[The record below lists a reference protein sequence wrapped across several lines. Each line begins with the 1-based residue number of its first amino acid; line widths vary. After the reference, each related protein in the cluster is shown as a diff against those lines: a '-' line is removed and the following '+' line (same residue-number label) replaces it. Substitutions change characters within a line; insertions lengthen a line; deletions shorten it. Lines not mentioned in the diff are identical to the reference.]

1 MIWLLDTN
9 MLVYAR
15 NGVASVVSRLDEV
28 WEQGDVV
35 TSLLVVGELIYGVEK
50 SNRRDANMAAVEQQ
64 LAMLDGILPP
74 TDAIVR
80 RFGRLKAELGRRG
93 IIKQDIDLHIAA
105 TAIEAGATL
114 VTNDGALLD
123 GTIPGLTVENWT
135 SERAP

>member
-1 MIWLLDTN
+1 VIWLLDTN

-15 NGVASVVSRLDEV
+15 NGVASVVSRLDDV
-28 WEQGDVV
+28 WEQGEVV

-50 SNRRDANMAAVEQQ
+50 SIRREGNLAAVEQQ
-64 LAMLDGILPP
+64 LAMLDGILPL
-74 TDAIVR
+74 TDAIVQ
-80 RFGRLKAELGRRG
+80 RFGRLKAEMGRRG

-123 GTIPGLTVENWT
+123 GTIPGLTAENW
-135 SERAP
+135 RV

>member
-1 MIWLLDTN
+1 VIWLLDTN

-15 NGVASVVSRLDEV
+15 NGVAPVVARLDEV
-28 WEQGDVV
+28 WEQGEVV

-50 SNRRDANMAAVEQQ
+50 SIRKEGNLAAVEQQ
-64 LAMLDGILPP
+64 LAMLDGILPL

-80 RFGRLKAELGRRG
+80 RFGRLKAEMGRQG
-93 IIKQDIDLHIAA
+93 VIKQDIDLHIAA

-123 GTIPGLTVENWT
+123 GTIPGLTVENWKV
-135 SERAP
+135 

>member
-1 MIWLLDTN
+1 VIWLLDTN

-15 NGVASVVSRLDEV
+15 NGVAPVVARLDEV
-28 WEQGDVV
+28 WEQGEVV

-50 SNRRDANMAAVEQQ
+50 SIRREGNLAAVEQQ
-64 LAMLDGILPP
+64 LAMLDGILPL
-74 TDAIVR
+74 TDAIIR
-80 RFGRLKAELGRRG
+80 RFGRLKAEMGRRG

-123 GTIPGLTVENWT
+123 GTISGLTVENWKV
-135 SERAP
+135 

>member
-15 NGVASVVSRLDEV
+15 DGVRSVVSRLDEV
-28 WEQGDVV
+28 WERGEVV
-35 TSLLVVGELIYGVEK
+35 TSLLVVGELIYGVER
-50 SNRRDANMAAVEQQ
+50 SIRREANLAAVEQQ
-64 LAMLDGILPP
+64 LAMLDAILPP

-105 TAIEAGATL
+105 SAIETGATL

-123 GTIPGLTVENWT
+123 GTIPGLTVENWK
-135 SERAP
+135 A

>member
-1 MIWLLDTN
+1 VIWLLDTN

-15 NGVASVVSRLDEV
+15 NGVASVVSRLDDV
-28 WEQGDVV
+28 WEQGEVV

-50 SNRRDANMAAVEQQ
+50 SIRREGNLAAVEQQ
-64 LAMLDGILPP
+64 LAMLDGILPL

-80 RFGRLKAELGRRG
+80 RFGRLKAEMGRRG

-123 GTIPGLTVENWT
+123 GTIPGLTVENW
-135 SERAP
+135 RV

>member
-1 MIWLLDTN
+1 MLDTN

-15 NGVASVVSRLDEV
+15 NGLAPVVARLDEV
-28 WEQGDVV
+28 WEQGEVV

-50 SNRRDANMAAVEQQ
+50 SIRREGNLAAVEQQ
-64 LAMLDGILPP
+64 LAMLDGILPL

-80 RFGRLKAELGRRG
+80 RFGWLKAEMGRQG
-93 IIKQDIDLHIAA
+93 VIKQDIDLHIAA

-123 GTIPGLTVENWT
+123 GTIPGLTVENWKV
-135 SERAP
+135 

>member
-15 NGVASVVSRLDEV
+15 NGVPSVVSRLDEV
-28 WEQGDVV
+28 WEQGEVV

-50 SNRRDANMAAVEQQ
+50 SIRRDANLAAVEQQ

-74 TDAIVR
+74 TEAIVR
-80 RFGRLKAELGRRG
+80 LFGRLKAELGRRG
-93 IIKQDIDLHIAA
+93 IIKQDIDLHIAV
-105 TAIEAGATL
+105 TAIETGATL

-123 GTIPGLTVENWT
+123 GTIPGLTVENWK
-135 SERAP
+135 A

>member
-1 MIWLLDTN
+1 

-15 NGVASVVSRLDEV
+15 NGVASVVARLDEV
-28 WEQGDVV
+28 WEQGEVV

-50 SNRRDANMAAVEQQ
+50 SIRREANLAAVEQQ
-64 LAMLDGILPP
+64 LAMLDGILPL

-80 RFGRLKAELGRRG
+80 RFGRLKAEMGRRG
-93 IIKQDIDLHIAA
+93 IIKQDVDLHIAA

-123 GTIPGLTVENWT
+123 GTIPGLTVENWYVQ
-135 SERAP
+135 A

>member
-1 MIWLLDTN
+1 VIWLLDTN

-28 WEQGDVV
+28 WEQGEVV

-50 SNRRDANMAAVEQQ
+50 SIRRDANLAAVEQQ

-80 RFGRLKAELGRRG
+80 RFGRLKAELGRHG

-123 GTIPGLTVENWT
+123 GTIPGLTVENWK
-135 SERAP
+135 A

>member
-15 NGVASVVSRLDEV
+15 NGVAPVVARLDDV
-28 WEQGDVV
+28 WEQGEVV

-50 SNRRDANMAAVEQQ
+50 SIRREGNLAAVEQQ
-64 LAMLDGILPP
+64 LAMLDGILPL

-80 RFGRLKAELGRRG
+80 RFGRLKAEMGRQG
-93 IIKQDIDLHIAA
+93 VIKQDIDLHIAA

-123 GTIPGLTVENWT
+123 GTIPGLTVENWKV
-135 SERAP
+135 

>member
-28 WEQGDVV
+28 WEQGEVV

-50 SNRRDANMAAVEQQ
+50 SIRREANLAAVEQQ

-123 GTIPGLTVENWT
+123 GTIPGLTVENWK
-135 SERAP
+135 A

>member
-1 MIWLLDTN
+1 VIWLLDTN

-15 NGVASVVSRLDEV
+15 NGVASVVSRLDEA
-28 WEQGDVV
+28 WEQGEVV

-50 SNRRDANMAAVEQQ
+50 SIRREANLATVEQQ
-64 LAMLDGILPP
+64 LAMLDAILPP

-105 TAIEAGATL
+105 TAVETGATL

-123 GTIPGLTVENWT
+123 GAIPGLTVENWKV
-135 SERAP
+135 

>member
-28 WEQGDVV
+28 WEQGEVV

-50 SNRRDANMAAVEQQ
+50 SIRREANLAAVEQQ
-64 LAMLDGILPP
+64 LAMLDAILPP
-74 TDAIVR
+74 TDGIVR

-123 GTIPGLTVENWT
+123 GTIPGLTVENWKV
-135 SERAP
+135 